1 MEVGRMFE
9 TIRTAVS
16 SLWANKMRSALTM
29 LGVVIGVGAVIA
41 MVAIGNGASGQ
52 MEGVISSMG
61 ANMIVL
67 RPGAPRTGGVRQSA
81 GSGGTLTLNDIR
93 AIEEECWSIQNVA
106 PQVSTS
112 SQLIFENRNWPSQVI
127 GTTPGFF
134 RIREFQAQKGRLL
147 DKEDERGAAKAAVI
161 GETVA
166 RELFGKI
173 DPIGR
178 SIRIKS
184 IPFEV
189 VGVLAPKGQSAIGQ
203 DQDDTVIVPIT
214 TAQRRLVRSSF
225 ADSVNMAFVQ
235 AKDVSMMDSAIAE
248 MRALLRQRHRL
259 SSDKEDDFD
268 LRNMTQMLDSMAQA
282 TRVMSLLLGAVASIS
297 LLVGGIGIMNIM
309 LVSVTERT
317 REIGIRMA
325 IGARAGD
332 IRTQF
337 LLEALL
343 LSLTGGAAGILL
355 GFLASLGVTEFLKWP
370 TSVSGGAVALA
381 AGFSCLVGIFFGLY
395 PAWKASLLRP
405 IDALR
410 FE

>member
-1 MEVGRMFE
+1 MFE

-16 SLWANKMRSALTM
+16 SLWANKMRSMLTM

-61 ANMIVL
+61 ANMIIL
-67 RPGAPRTGGVRQSA
+67 RPGAPNTGGVRQSA
-81 GSGGTLTLNDIR
+81 GSGGTLTLDDIR

-106 PQVSTS
+106 PQVNTA
-112 SQLIFENRNWPSQVI
+112 SQLIFENRNWPSQVV

-134 RIREFQAQKGRLL
+134 DVREFQVQNGRLL
-147 DKEDERGAAKAAVI
+147 DREDERGAAKVAVI

-166 RELFGKI
+166 KELFGTLN
-173 DPIGR
+173 PVGR
-178 SIRIKS
+178 SIRIKN

-189 VGVLAPKGQSAIGQ
+189 VGVLAPKGQSAMGQ
-203 DQDDTVIVPIT
+203 DQDDTVVVPIT
-214 TAQRRLVRSSF
+214 TAQRRLVRSAF

-235 AKDVSMMDSAIAE
+235 AKDISMMESAITE

-259 SSDKEDDFD
+259 ARDREDDFD

-282 TRVMSLLLGAVASIS
+282 TRVMALLLGAVASIS

-317 REIGIRMA
+317 REIGVRMA

-343 LSLTGGAAGILL
+343 LSLSGGAVGILL
-355 GFLASLGVTEFLKWP
+355 GFAASLGVTQFLNWP
-370 TSVSGGAVALA
+370 TSVSAGAIALA
-381 AGFSCLVGIFFGLY
+381 ARFSCFVGIFFGLY

>member
-1 MEVGRMFE
+1 MFE

-16 SLWANKMRSALTM
+16 SLWANKMRSMLTM

-41 MVAIGNGASGQ
+41 MVAIGNGASRQ
-52 MEGVISSMG
+52 MEGVIAGMG
-61 ANMIVL
+61 VNMIVL
-67 RPGAPRTGGVRQSA
+67 RPGAPNAGGVRQSA
-81 GSGGTLTLNDIR
+81 GSGGTLTLDDVR
-93 AIEEECWSIQNVA
+93 AIEEECWSIKNVA
-106 PQVSTS
+106 PQVNTS

-134 RIREFQAQKGRLL
+134 DIREFQVQNGRLL
-147 DKEDERGAAKAAVI
+147 DKEDERGAAKTAVI

-166 RELFGKI
+166 RELFGNL
-173 DPIGR
+173 DPVGR
-178 SIRIKS
+178 SIRIKN

-189 VGVLAPKGQSAIGQ
+189 VGVLAPKGQSAMGQ

-214 TAQRRLVRSSF
+214 TAQRRLVRSAF
-225 ADSVNMAFVQ
+225 ANSVNMAFVQ
-235 AKDVSMMDSAIAE
+235 AKDVSMMESAITE

-259 SSDKEDDFD
+259 PLGKEDDFD
-268 LRNMTQMLDSMAQA
+268 LRNMTQMLDSMAQT
-282 TRVMSLLLGAVASIS
+282 TRVMSLLLGSVASIS

-343 LSLTGGAAGILL
+343 LSLAGGAVGILL
-355 GFLASLGVTEFLKWP
+355 GFAASLGVTEFLKWP
-370 TSVSGGAVALA
+370 TSVSGGAIALA
-381 AGFSCLVGIFFGLY
+381 AGFSCFVGIFFGLY

>member
-1 MEVGRMFE
+1 MFE

-16 SLWANKMRSALTM
+16 SLWANKMRSMLTM

-67 RPGAPRTGGVRQSA
+67 RPGTPNTGGVRQSA
-81 GSGGTLTLNDIR
+81 GSGGTLTLDDIR
-93 AIEEECWSIQNVA
+93 AIEVECWSIQNVA
-106 PQVSTS
+106 PHLNTS
-112 SQLIFENRNWPSQVI
+112 AQLIFENRNWPSQI
-127 GTTPGFF
+127 TGTTPGFF
-134 RIREFQAQKGRLL
+134 DIRELQIQNGRLL
-147 DKEDERGAAKAAVI
+147 DKEDERSAAKVAVI

-166 RELFGKI
+166 RELFGRL
-173 DPIGR
+173 DPVGR
-178 SIRIKS
+178 SIRVNN

-189 VGVLAPKGQSAIGQ
+189 VGVLAPKGQSAMGQ

-214 TAQRRLVRSSF
+214 TAQRRLARSALANSI
-225 ADSVNMAFVQ
+225 NRAFVQ
-235 AKDVSMMDSAIAE
+235 AKDVSMMESAITE
-248 MRALLRQRHRL
+248 VRALLRQRHRL
-259 SSDKEDDFD
+259 PRDREDDFN
-268 LRNMTQMLDSMAQA
+268 LQNMTQMLDSMAQA

-343 LSLTGGAAGILL
+343 LSLSGGVVGILL
-355 GFLASLGVTEFLKWP
+355 GFAASLGVTEFLKWP
-370 TSVSGGAVALA
+370 TSVSGGAIALA
-381 AGFSCLVGIFFGLY
+381 AGFSCFVGVFFGLY